1 MKTEKKEELLKAL
14 QEGACVVSYKKIE
27 GPETGSIRNMECTLS
42 PDIIPTHTKVKQDPS
57 SDHLLVWC
65 IDREKWRS
73 VRASTIQ
80 KWERVNTS

>member
-1 MKTEKKEELLKAL
+1 MKTDELLKAL
-14 QEGACVVSYKKIE
+14 QEGTCVVSYKKIE
-27 GPETGSIRNMECTLS
+27 GPDIGKVRDMVCTLC
-42 PDIIPTHTKVKQDPS
+42 PETIPTHTSVKQDPS

-80 KWERVNTS
+80 EWKPLAEA